1 MMCYDEKGGSFPF
14 TYEEIELMQQV
25 LSEKIRD
32 MENNVDAKDP
42 HKYRKIRSLYGKT
55 SGLVWIVDTT
65 PKRNICCYKGFKTEI
80 KYSRADNCY
89 YGKLEGI
96 RDLVNFEGESREEAL
111 KNFQVA
117 VDDYLE
123 MAKEVKE

>member
-1 MMCYDEKGGSFPF
+1 MMSYDENSGSFPF
-14 TYEEIELMQQV
+14 TYEEIELMWQL
-25 LSEKIRD
+25 LSEKNCE
-32 MENNVDAKDP
+32 MEKELERKDP
-42 HKYRKIRSLYGKT
+42 HVYLQIQELHGKFAGLLKLMDRKRKIST
-55 SGLVWIVDTT
+55 
-65 PKRNICCYKGFKTEI
+65 CEYKGFKTEI
-80 KYSRADNCY
+80 KYSLEDNCY